1 MKVRGVV
8 ENMSWYEHKGER
20 LEIFGEGGGRRVS
33 DQLTETLG
41 YDVPLLAQLPL
52 DPDLRE
58 VGESGRPAVLNE
70 DGALRSDA
78 LGRTFRELAEG
89 LLRSE

>member
-1 MKVRGVV
+1 MTCLY
-8 ENMSWYEHKGER
+8 SP
-20 LEIFGEGGGRRVS
+20 S
-33 DQLTETLG
+33 C
-41 YDVPLLAQLPL
+41 PL

>member
-1 MKVRGVV
+1 M
-8 ENMSWYEHKGER
+8 
-20 LEIFGEGGGRRVS
+20 
-33 DQLTETLG
+33 
-41 YDVPLLAQLPL
+41 PLLAQLPL